1 MEQSLRGKRWFK
13 LDNAAKLYPAV
24 SNAQWSSAFRVSVEL
39 YETID
44 PDRLQK
50 AVNHVMKR
58 FPSMKV
64 RMRTGL
70 FWYYL
75 EENEAD
81 LLVQPDI
88 GHPCMPFHFKKDN
101 GYLLRV
107 FYFRNRI
114 SAEFFHSLTDGSGG
128 LVFIK
133 TLAVEYLRLG
143 GKKVEFDHG
152 ALNLRNT
159 PKQEETQD
167 AFLKMPLP
175 KVRIS
180 RKESAAYHFPATAE
194 IPHTLRIIAAS
205 IPCEKLRSQ
214 AKALDATITEYLTA
228 VMLWV
233 AYQEQ
238 EKENPQKKLP
248 LRVSVPVNMRAFY
261 PSATLRNFSSFVN
274 PGIDPRLGDYTFEEI
289 VKETHAFMR
298 YTVNP
303 KLLSATIATNVA
315 DEKNLLV
322 RLVPLTVKNLIINGI
337 FRRAGDKLVTSTL
350 SNLGRTEKPT
360 GGERL
365 IRRFEFQLGV
375 PATPLCNCSAISNG
389 DELRLVFS
397 SNIRETTLP
406 REMLRFLVERGI
418 PVTVESNLE
427 DM

>member
-152 ALNLRNT
+152 ALNLRDA

-337 FRRAGDKLVTSTL
+337 FRRAGDKLVTATL

-427 DM
+427 EM

>member
-1 MEQSLRGKRWFK
+1 MRGKRWFK

-152 ALNLRNT
+152 ALNLRDA

-214 AKALDATITEYLTA
+214 AKALGATITEYLTA

-238 EKENPQKKLP
+238 EKENPQKKLA

-337 FRRAGDKLVTSTL
+337 FRRAGDKLVTATL

-427 DM
+427 EM

>member
-152 ALNLRNT
+152 ALNLRNA

-289 VKETHAFMR
+289 VRETHAFMR

-337 FRRAGDKLVTSTL
+337 FRRAGDKLVTATL